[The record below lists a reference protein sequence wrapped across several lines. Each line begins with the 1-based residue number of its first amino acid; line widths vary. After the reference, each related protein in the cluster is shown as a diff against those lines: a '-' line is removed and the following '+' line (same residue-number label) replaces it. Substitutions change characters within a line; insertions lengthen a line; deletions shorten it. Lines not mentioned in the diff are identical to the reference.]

1 MASPL
6 PSIRAPNVAIAIP
19 GIGYGE
25 FVAVVVPLAI
35 VAVAVGLALLAGRYL
50 GPRAATLWC
59 RLAGDRVEGIHMHMS
74 ALIRALVAALILA
87 IAAEARDW
95 PQLEAIIL
103 GFGLAFAGASLVAN
117 ISRALALPR
126 WAVRALTVAAFVS
139 LVAGATGGLG
149 PLAGILDQLGTGI
162 GNDRISLL
170 NIIQV
175 LIALLVL
182 YAGVRLLSRVINH
195 SIAKNVA
202 LDATQRLL
210 AQKLIGVALLIAAFF
225 VGIDIVGLDITALA
239 IFSGAFG
246 LAIGFGFQKTF
257 GNLIAGIILLMD
269 RSIKPGDVIAV
280 GESFGHVT
288 KIGVRAVSI
297 VTRDGKEHLIP
308 NENLMT
314 QEVENWS
321 YSSSNVRIHIPVGVA
336 YDCDLALVQKLMIE
350 AATIPKRVLKSPKP
364 SVWLRAFGESSV
376 DHDIL
381 VWISDPEGGVG
392 NVQSEILNR
401 LWVLFKEHGIEIPFP
416 QRDIRIRNA
425 PGDPA
430 SEPAT
435 VRRKIARPAHAS
447 EALDVP
453 TRD

>member
-6 PSIRAPNVAIAIP
+6 PSMRASNVAIAIP

-25 FVAVVVPLAI
+25 FVAVAVPLAI
-35 VAVAVGLALLAGRYL
+35 VAAAVGLALLAGRYL
-50 GPRAATLWC
+50 GPRAAILWC
-59 RLAGDRVEGIHMHMS
+59 RLAGDRVEGIHTHMS

-117 ISRALALPR
+117 ASRALALPR

-149 PLAGILDQLGTGI
+149 PLAGILDQL

-336 YDCDLALVQKLMIE
+336 YDCDLALAQKLMIE
-350 AATIPKRVLKSPKP
+350 AAAIPRRVLKSPKP

-401 LWVLFKEHGIEIPFP
+401 LWILFKEHGIEIPFP
-416 QRDIRIRNA
+416 QRDIHIRNA
-425 PGDPA
+425 SGDPA
-430 SEPAT
+430 SEPAA
-435 VRRKIARPAHAS
+435 VSPNMQRPTRPR

-453 TRD
+453 TKD